1 MPDKYRVEEDGTISE
16 LVRPDYRAP
25 GGGTSYWRPIPK
37 EEKLPDDVP
46 EELVRQSGEN
56 QRTTRQKNYGKEHPI
71 KPADQKLV
79 NNLYDQYIQSQG
91 NPAWSQDQWAT
102 FYEKVCRPVYDNL
115 NIKYSDSRNTPSS
128 DDYQRYAFVFGALSN
143 LNKKFPNSG
152 YAKELADM
160 EVGYYRIT
168 ERATADAYQK
178 VQQQLHTN
186 QQNVAQL
193 QRTVS
198 WLKYY
203 APLMPLS
210 SRPKWA
216 SSLKYAEGQ
225 LAQKQQHAQ
234 QIKVASIKKQQEL
247 ASIKK
252 QQEVASTATG
262 GTTSGGSDE
271 ISEAN
276 KTKTTE
282 TPNKP
287 TAKAE
292 EKKDPDEELND
303 IMTMA
308 MNLEKMQDAGADV
321 GIVNFVAR
329 RLAQRIAALEGGP
342 GGMSEEQFQRLPSQ
356 MRSPMAAMI
365 NRARYESA
373 QKKRIDDYYEKT
385 HQIPPNYVKNLDRLP
400 NDMRKSILNN
410 WNPSEIPQNEV
421 AAAMKNLPKGRGYSV
436 GNSYFD
442 ESKSKSISDTPQM
455 NSSQP
460 SMSYS
465 PYGTSYQ
472 EFGNLSPGQD
482 MSGMFGYNQTL
493 NNMMSRTS
501 TSPYTV
507 S

>member
-1 MPDKYRVEEDGTISE
+1 MTDWDTASEIWKQQEKRRMERESSPEGKLAKEKNKQIEADNSRKDNVLRGVTGEQIENLKKDFTRTNGQPEWGSKDWEIFYWAVAFPLQETLQNTLSVPHAQIPPETMKQLQFVHGVLEETAKKNGNYDRILAEYIKNYYYKGMEAGLDSQYRSYKDQLHKGILDVNGLTRTINNMKYWVNSIPYAN
-16 LVRPDYRAP
+16 RPQWYNSIA
-25 GGGTSYWRPIPK
+25 YA
-37 EEKLPDDVP
+37 
-46 EELVRQSGEN
+46 EN
-56 QRTTRQKNYGKEHPI
+56 QLKQKQNQLH
-71 KPADQKLV
+71 A
-79 NNLYDQYIQSQG
+79 
-91 NPAWSQDQWAT
+91 
-102 FYEKVCRPVYDNL
+102 
-115 NIKYSDSRNTPSS
+115 
-128 DDYQRYAFVFGALSN
+128 
-143 LNKKFPNSG
+143 
-152 YAKELADM
+152 
-160 EVGYYRIT
+160 
-168 ERATADAYQK
+168 QK
-178 VQQQLHTN
+178 V
-186 QQNVAQL
+186 AAI
-193 QRTVS
+193 S
-198 WLKYY
+198 
-203 APLMPLS
+203 
-210 SRPKWA
+210 
-216 SSLKYAEGQ
+216 
-225 LAQKQQHAQ
+225 
-234 QIKVASIKKQQEL
+234 KQQEL

-252 QQEVASTATG
+252 HQEVTSKTTG